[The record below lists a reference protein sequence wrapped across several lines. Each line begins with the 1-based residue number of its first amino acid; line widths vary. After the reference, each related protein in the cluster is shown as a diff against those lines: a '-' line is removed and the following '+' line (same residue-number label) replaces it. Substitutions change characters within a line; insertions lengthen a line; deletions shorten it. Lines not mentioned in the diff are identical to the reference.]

1 MDSAA
6 TTQRE
11 LFSKFMI
18 AYNRVQRETVKV
30 DRSIPSPGKL
40 NEREE
45 LKKRPTMT
53 GRARMVRGVVE
64 EQLSEVE
71 GILDHVV
78 CLIDNLDDYG
88 VFDDDY
94 NEFFE
99 HRIEAIHK
107 EMVALIDPHSNDE
120 LKFK

>member
-71 GILDHVV
+71 GILDHVD
-78 CLIDNLDDYG
+78 CLIDNLD
-88 VFDDDY
+88 
-94 NEFFE
+94 
-99 HRIEAIHK
+99 EAGDLTQRLADAEPVEGAVEVDVEEIF
-107 EMVALIDPHSNDE
+107 A
-120 LKFK
+120 